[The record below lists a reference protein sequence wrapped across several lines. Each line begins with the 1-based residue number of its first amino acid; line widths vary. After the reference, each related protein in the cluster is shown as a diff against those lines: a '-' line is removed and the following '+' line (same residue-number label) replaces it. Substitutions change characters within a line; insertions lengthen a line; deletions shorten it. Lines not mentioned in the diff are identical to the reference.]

1 MNDHAFV
8 LRIKKLKGKRI
19 VLAAAKH
26 NLRELVAELGADS
39 HIDIHRMSNNTII
52 KGSKTA
58 KGVADYESSLLAD
71 AEFPHPLRVDS
82 VRAIELIFSLPP
94 DSKINHLDYFSA
106 ASDWAGK
113 FYNVPILSSIIH
125 ADEAAP
131 HCHVL
136 MLPLVDGKM
145 IGSALAGNK
154 ARYLATQSDF
164 HAQVAAKYG
173 LVRQSPQKRHSLAV
187 RKDIASKALAL
198 IKSDHNLLNEPSI
211 KDALLDLFAANPV
224 SLASALGFEVKPP
237 KQSKEKSF
245 VEIMTKPQKLER
257 LKPIGFQ
264 SSKPIGLQPKN
275 NQSLC
280 SVGFQIINDVN
291 NITEPSQT
299 AYQRIH
305 ENDLQSGYWDSESGE
320 FITPTIKEKSL
331 SPAIDNARA
340 QITNL
345 QSRRQA

>member
-8 LRIKKLKGKRI
+8 LRIKKLKGKKI
-19 VLAAAKH
+19 VLHAAKH
-26 NLRELVAELGADS
+26 NLREIVAELGADS
-39 HIDIHRMSNNTII
+39 HIDINRMSNNFVI
-52 KGSKTA
+52 KGAKTSS
-58 KGVADYESSLLAD
+58 GIADYESSLLAD

-94 DSKINHLDYFSA
+94 DSKIDHLDYFSA

-164 HAQVAAKYG
+164 HTQVAAKYG
-173 LVRQSPQKRHSLAV
+173 LVRQSPQKRYSLAV
-187 RKDIASKALAL
+187 RNDLASKALAL
-198 IKSDHNLLNEPSI
+198 IKSDPNLLNEPNI
-211 KDALLDLFAANPV
+211 KDALTALIAANPA
-224 SLASALGFEVKPP
+224 SLAIALNIEIKQP
-237 KQSKEKSF
+237 KVKSF
-245 VEIMTKPQKLER
+245 VEIMTKPQRLER
-257 LKPIGFQ
+257 SKPIGFQ
-264 SSKPIGLQPKN
+264 SSKPIGLQPKKD
-275 NQSLC
+275 QSLC
-280 SVGFQIINDVN
+280 SVGFHIADNATN
-291 NITEPSQT
+291 TTEPSQT
-299 AYQRIH
+299 TYQRIN
-305 ENDLQSGYWDSESGE
+305 EDNLQAGYWDSDSGE
-320 FITPTIKEKSL
+320 FISQSIIDKTL
-331 SPAIDNARA
+331 SPAIEKTRC
-340 QITNL
+340 QIINL